1 MSTATS
7 FRIATPDLTNRWITP
22 QGHAEAS
29 CHNCT
34 TTVRASDEG
43 WYHPGTGQARCP
55 REAPVCGNCGRPVD
69 NDHGRGAWVHASDIS
84 IDCYPETDPRRDLTV
99 SVQDT
104 AQTEAYR

>member
-55 REAPVCGNCGRPVD
+55 REALIEAT
-69 NDHGRGAWVHASDIS
+69 HILFEES
-84 IDCYPETDPRRDLTV
+84 
-99 SVQDT
+99 
-104 AQTEAYR
+104 AQEAQS